1 VIDTAAQQLADA
13 WRQCQRHAHHLRHA
27 LASLED
33 KLPLSGS
40 QLANLDDEAV
50 QDLDQ
55 FVLRFGRLQDAIGAR
70 LLPAV
75 LNVLQEPFEDRPM
88 IDKLNRLE
96 KLGFLESG
104 EQWQRLRAIRNRFSH
119 DYPDDPDKNA
129 ALLHLAIQ
137 SVDDVMAILQRI
149 EQRMVLPP
157 G

>member
-1 VIDTAAQQLADA
+1 VTDAAAQQLADA

-27 LASLED
+27 MASLED

-40 QLANLDDEAV
+40 QLATLDDEAV

-75 LNVLQEPFEDRPM
+75 LRLLQEPFEDRPM

-96 KLGFLESG
+96 KLGFLQSS

-129 ALLHLAIQ
+129 ALLNVAFQ

-149 EQRMVLPP
+149 EQKMALPP
-157 G
+157 I